1 MKKLKSNTP
10 HENHVAPTKFGMGDY
25 YGTGIKAKIGK
36 SISNMGVNPL
46 SANKLGKPPK
56 SLA

>member
-1 MKKLKSNTP
+1 MKKSKI
-10 HENHVAPTKFGMGDY
+10 HKENHVAPTKFGMGDN

-36 SISNMGVNPL
+36 PIRTMGIEPL
-46 SANKLGKPPK
+46 KSKNLGNPPK